1 MSRKEVGCSSH
12 RLKAVGFRNLI
23 EIMNKHRIYISDEDM
38 NLIDD
43 LVVYVAR
50 AGYSCHSC
58 RGLIRVLKKMDVSGL
73 YFPRGSFDAFK
84 EAVAKG
90 YYSNLAMYL
99 ADKRLSDEIMREN

>member
-1 MSRKEVGCSSH
+1 
-12 RLKAVGFRNLI
+12 
-23 EIMNKHRIYISDEDM
+23 MNKHRIYISDEDM

-99 ADKRLSDEIMREN
+99 ADKGCQMRL